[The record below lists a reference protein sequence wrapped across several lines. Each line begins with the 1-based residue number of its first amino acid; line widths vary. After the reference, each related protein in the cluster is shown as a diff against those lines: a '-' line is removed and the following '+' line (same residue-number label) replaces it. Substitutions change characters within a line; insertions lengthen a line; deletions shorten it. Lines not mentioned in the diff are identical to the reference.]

1 MSGEMRELLSS
12 LDLQPTVDKVEQGV
26 TLDFAQ
32 YSLLRDSADAK
43 LYQLLHKVNRNG
55 NLEPATSKASGTC
68 ARCRTP
74 ACESPTCY
82 KPVAW
87 PCAVCN
93 STFRTS
99 AWPVRR
105 WKASWPTCRPACAG
119 LWPASTAR
127 RDLIALVDDLSECC

>member
-55 NLEPATSKASGTC
+55 NLEPAT
-68 ARCRTP
+68 RQQN
-74 ACESPTCY
+74 E
-82 KPVAW
+82 
-87 PCAVCN
+87 
-93 STFRTS
+93 
-99 AWPVRR
+99 
-105 WKASWPTCRPACAG
+105 
-119 LWPASTAR
+119 
-127 RDLIALVDDLSECC
+127 RDLRTLQDACLRVSHLLQTSCLALRRLQLDFQDQRLAREALESQLAYMQACLRRSLASFDRSA

>member
-55 NLEPATSKASGTC
+55 NLEPATRQQS
-68 ARCRTP
+68 
-74 ACESPTCY
+74 E
-82 KPVAW
+82 
-87 PCAVCN
+87 
-93 STFRTS
+93 
-99 AWPVRR
+99 
-105 WKASWPTCRPACAG
+105 
-119 LWPASTAR
+119 
-127 RDLIALVDDLSECC
+127 RDLRTLQDACLRVSHLLQTSCLALRRLQLDFQDQRLAREALESQLAYMQACLRRSLASFDRSA